1 MTTLAKNFE
10 QVFEKKSGNYAL
22 ALSEEFKK
30 ITRIYVLF
38 HLFFGVLVFAE
49 LCSFIFF
56 FSFWIHS
63 SAIAFL
69 IGAFLLT
76 GFSYFVLLSY
86 LQTKKP
92 QQLSDLGQSFIFSC
106 KNSLSSGDS
115 LLLTHAIYRTI
126 NHLDQLEAEYYVL
139 PFLGET
145 VNQLLKKFSIYCHW
159 RDVLTLKELLLF
171 EAIAEHIAL
180 VKREPTDLETH
191 AALADAFIKLARL
204 YKEPETSLPWIPP
217 DYSSVTMQTK
227 HKKACE
233 RALEEYKII
242 EAYVPQ
248 DPWIHAQLANVY
260 REIGSLE
267 KEILEYEFILNISP
281 QDKAVMYHLGI
292 LYFERG
298 STAKGLQ
305 MYEKLQ
311 KLRDEN
317 APRLIAQYDMSLRE
331 MLSNR

>member
-10 QVFEKKSGNYAL
+10 QIFEKNTGNYAVI
-22 ALSEEFKK
+22 LSEAFKR
-30 ITRIYVLF
+30 ITRFYVLF
-38 HLFFGVLVFAE
+38 HLLFGLLVFTE

-63 SAIAFL
+63 STVAFL
-69 IGAFLLT
+69 IGMFLLT

-92 QQLSDLGQSFIFSC
+92 QQLAELGQTFIVSC

-115 LLLTHAIYRTI
+115 LLLTHAIYRTL
-126 NHLDQLEAEYYVL
+126 NHLDRLEAEYYVL

-145 VNQLLKKFSIYCHW
+145 VNHLLKKFSVYCHW
-159 RDVLTLKELLLF
+159 RDVHTLKELLLF
-171 EAIAEHIAL
+171 KAISEHIDL
-180 VKREPTDLETH
+180 VKKEPTDLETH
-191 AALADAFIKLARL
+191 AALADAYLKLAKL

-217 DYSSVTMQTK
+217 DYASVPMQTK
-227 HKKACE
+227 HKRACE

-242 EAYVPQ
+242 EAYVPR

-260 REIGSLE
+260 REIGDLE
-267 KEILEYEFILNISP
+267 KEILEYELILSISP
-281 QDKAVMYHLGI
+281 QDRTVMYHLGV

-305 MYEKLQ
+305 MYENLQ
-311 KLRDEN
+311 KIRDEN
-317 APRLIAQYDMSLRE
+317 APRLIAHYGSSLRE
-331 MLSNR
+331 MLSNQ